1 MRRPASSSR
10 PSGTSAAPRRRSALA
25 AAWSEVVRPAI
36 AIALVGACA
45 VFYLVACARLSV
57 IECDLRRLEHLAQDE
72 QGRELDLHR
81 QFAELGNA
89 ERVRAHIIER
99 GLCRPA
105 AVAHVTLTDV
115 PEALDLA
122 LPTAGSDQ
130 RMRDMR
136 LGQLPP
142 GQPPAGAVGSLY
154 ASASS
159 PQ

>member
-10 PSGTSAAPRRRSALA
+10 STGTSAAPRRPSAFA
-25 AAWSEVVRPAI
+25 VAWSEVVRPAI

-45 VFYLVACARLSV
+45 VCYLVACARLSV
-57 IECDLRRLEHLAQDE
+57 IECDLRRLERIAQDE

-99 GLCRPA
+99 GLCRPTA
-105 AVAHVTLTDV
+105 IAHVTLTDV
-115 PEALDLA
+115 PEALYSA
-122 LPTAGSDQ
+122 LPTAGSDE

-142 GQPPAGAVGSLY
+142 AQLPAGAVGALY
-154 ASASS
+154 APAPS